1 MNLENFPISPTAK
14 KMLKMVSNGFY
25 DDSYVGK
32 WIYQV
37 MGAELDSIGE
47 KVGELPEQAFVDRA
61 TWGLAFWEDLVGIAI
76 REDLSNEE
84 RRILIKNK
92 LRDNHP
98 ISPAWLKQYLES
110 LTGRTVEIIEYPG
123 SYIFNVTVKSGDGDF
138 EVPIILDALQEVKP
152 AHLGVH
158 ITIQND
164 FKAPLFFGSILVE
177 RVEETIGCDSVPGM
191 AFYLGDDTRDEV
203 IGDDSGRYLY
213 GWVTI

>member
-1 MNLENFPISPTAK
+1 MNLENFPTSPTAK
-14 KMLKMVSNGFY
+14 KMLDTVSNGFY

-37 MGAELDSIGE
+37 MGAELDAIGE
-47 KVGELPEQAFVDRA
+47 KVGELPEQAFVDIA
-61 TWGLAFWEDLVGIAI
+61 SWGLSFWEDLVGIAI

-164 FKAPLFFGSILVE
+164 FKAPVYFGTVLVE
-177 RVEETIGCDSVPGM
+177 RDEIVIGCNPIPGV
-191 AFYLGDDTRDEV
+191 AFLGDDNGNH
-203 IGDDSGRYLY
+203 IADDDDRLLY
-213 GWVTI
+213 GITL